1 MPLIELLNT
10 TKLRSL
16 GFGHDQPH
24 GGSSPQPYV
33 QTQIPAKKELDRPSP
48 DFLLRGA
55 TNADPFLSTGK
66 DLERIGKW
74 FFQEPAKGAL
84 FIAKQNLLSR
94 TAVATEV
101 SSDKLSGFLNGG
113 LYLPTS
119 TLFQVGVS
127 AFGLHVNK
135 QGINPIPTDPG
146 AGFLQSLLSVGSQP
160 LYGAAAYRNN
170 YIFLNEIKAALTP
183 LESVALTAAN
193 ILELNS
199 VGKNVVPPID
209 IVGGAKGVVVS
220 SYLINNFLLK
230 LYGGRIL
237 NASFT
242 PNVYSYSGG
251 PGSILGL
258 GKTEIKFATDAGGN
272 PVRTNLTRDIYNYL
286 PGGAI
291 ALTQDEI
298 NSSQPYY
305 QTINGIVAARNVLG
319 EDGKDLDFRYKLKK
333 IVSENTELIG
343 HWWSDGGDYS
353 TKNRIE
359 NRTKSGDPGRVRSYD
374 SKNSTNNYEYDK
386 LNALFPINIKNENN
400 EFNEIQDVRNAYDVD
415 LITFKIQ
422 IINNT
427 TPTEEYDTI
436 LYFRAYLDSI
446 SDSYTSDWDPNQYIG
461 RSEKFYTFKS
471 FDRSISLGWTVAA
484 QSKMELLGMY
494 ERLNYLASVCAGDYS
509 DAGYMRGNLIKL
521 TIGGYIYEQV
531 GIMNG
536 ITFEINEGVTWDIG
550 DEKTP
555 QLAHVIK
562 VTGFKFTPIHSF
574 VPRVGKDFIHRTIPF
589 ASYNN
594 NIGSSTAK
602 LDKSESGSET
612 ESTLSQSPSNTT
624 TTEQSKI
631 DEDFINQMFE
641 SAKYN
646 LDLKKDFPELY
657 KDPNQRLRIYED
669 QLARYF
675 NKPI

>member
-24 GGSSPQPYV
+24 GGSSPQPYI
-33 QTQIPAKKELDRPSP
+33 QTQIPTKKELDRPSP

-94 TAVATEV
+94 TAAATDV
-101 SSDKLSGFLNGG
+101 SSLKLSGFLNGG
-113 LYLPTS
+113 IYLPTS

-135 QGINPIPTDPG
+135 QGLNPIPTDPG

-160 LYGAAAYRNN
+160 LYGITAYQNN
-170 YIFLNEIKAALTP
+170 YTFSNVIKTAEGKLEQLAITAL
-183 LESVALTAAN
+183 SVLG
-193 ILELNS
+193 LNS
-199 VGKNVVPPID
+199 VGKNIVPAVD
-209 IVGGAKGVVVS
+209 IIGGSKGVVVN
-220 SYLINNFLLK
+220 LTKINNFLLK

-237 NASFT
+237 NATFT

-272 PVRTNLTRDIYNYL
+272 SIRTNPTRNIGGYL

-298 NSSQPYY
+298 NSSEPYLLKSDG
-305 QTINGIVAARNVLG
+305 QIVGPNTTIGY
-319 EDGKDLDFRYKLKK
+319 EGKDLDFRYKLRKTLNVETD
-333 IVSENTELIG
+333 IVP
-343 HWWSDGGDYS
+343 HWWSIGGNYA
-353 TKNRIE
+353 TGNRIE
-359 NRTKSGDPGRVRSYD
+359 NRTKSGDPGRVRLYD
-374 SKNSTNNYEYDK
+374 STDLIKNYEYDK
-386 LNALFPINIKNENN
+386 LNALKPFQTSKP
-400 EFNEIQDVRNAYDVD
+400 QDVRNEFDVD

-422 IINNT
+422 VINNNASQ
-427 TPTEEYDTI
+427 EANDTV
-436 LYFRAYLDSI
+436 LYFRAFLDSI
-446 SDSYTSDWDPNQYIG
+446 SDSYTSDWDSNQYIG

-484 QSKMELLGMY
+484 QSKAELLSMY
-494 ERLNYLASVCAGDYS
+494 NRLNYLASVCAGDYS
-509 DAGYMRGNLIKL
+509 SAGYMRGNLIKL

-536 ITFEINEGVTWDIG
+536 ITFEMGEDTTWDIG
-550 DEKTP
+550 DESTP

-574 VPRVGKDFIHRTIPF
+574 VPRVGKDFIHRAIPKNVH
-589 ASYNN
+589 NN
-594 NIGSSTAK
+594 NLGFSDAK
-602 LDKSESGSET
+602 LDEAEFKPEE
-612 ESTLSQSPSNTT
+612 ENTT
-624 TTEQSKI
+624 TNTPADPELLKAI
-631 DEDFINQMFE
+631 
-641 SAKYN
+641 KYN
-646 LDLKKDFPELY
+646 PSDYTNLDPDELAVLQAEEKLRKEQMLKDIEEDLFNT
-657 KDPNQRLRIYED
+657 NQDKYL
-669 QLARYF
+669 
-675 NKPI
+675 